1 MPHRRIGVG
10 GIEHE
15 STSFLLNRTPLH
27 SFDTWS
33 CAGNAICRFGHA
45 NNIIDG
51 LVRGVRESGME
62 LVPLYW
68 TYGGA
73 GGLPA
78 KETYDFLKE
87 RLLQTLRAALP
98 LDGVLLSLHGAFS
111 AEGVDDADGDILHAV
126 RVIVGRSCPIMAVH
140 DLHSNLS
147 PLMANSADALIVERT
162 YPHTDM
168 AMRGEE
174 AARLMFRILRGEVR
188 PTLGYRALPL
198 FWSAAHMI
206 TSEPPMKQAMEE
218 LDRILEDPA
227 VLTASLSVGY
237 QWADSP
243 IVGASTV
250 VVTDNDRQAA
260 QTLTDAFAKWVWD
273 RRSTWQRE
281 PLTPEQALKA
291 GERAGRY
298 PIILADQA
306 DNTGGGAPGDS
317 TEILRLFV
325 ERRVRDAAVLYVV
338 DPEAATA
345 AHRAG
350 VGATINVYVGGK
362 SHPLVGPPIPLH
374 AEVMALS
381 DGHFTYDGP
390 MWAGKEDFAGNS
402 ALLRQDDIYVVVI
415 TYPRQPIDLSLTR
428 ILGLDCSRLRY
439 ICVKSTGH
447 FRSGFEPIAGSI
459 YNVDAAGLLPFD
471 FGRLPFQRLGRKI
484 YPMDKDAAVDWKIDI

>member
-1 MPHRRIGVG
+1 MRVAVG

-15 STSFLLNRTPLH
+15 SNSFLLNPTPLRT
-27 SFDTWS
+27 FDTWS
-33 CAGNAICRFGHA
+33 RAGNTLCRFGEA

-51 LVRGVRESGME
+51 LVCGVRQSGME

-68 TYGGA
+68 TYGSS

-78 KETYDFLKE
+78 KQTYVALKE
-87 RLLQTLRAALP
+87 RLLQPLRAALP

-111 AEGVDDADGDILHAV
+111 AEGVDDADGDILQAV
-126 RVIVGRSCPIMAVH
+126 RMIVGPSCPIIAVH
-140 DLHSNLS
+140 DLHSNIS
-147 PLMANSADALIVERT
+147 PLMVSAADALIVEKT

-168 AMRGEE
+168 AVRGEE
-174 AARLMFRILRGEVR
+174 AARLMFRTLRGEVR
-188 PTLGYRALPL
+188 PTMGYRPLPL

-206 TSEPPMKQAMEE
+206 TSKHPMKRAMEE
-218 LDRILEDPA
+218 LDRTLEHPA

-243 IVGASTV
+243 IVGTSTV
-250 VVTDNDRQAA
+250 VVTDNDRRTAQASA
-260 QTLTDAFAKWVWD
+260 DAFAKWIWD
-273 RRSTWQRE
+273 RRTIWQRE
-281 PLTPEQALKA
+281 PVTPEQALKA
-291 GERAGRY
+291 GERTSCY

-325 ERRVRDAAVLYVV
+325 ERRLRDAAVLYVV
-338 DPEAATA
+338 DPETATA

-350 VGATINVYVGGK
+350 VGAKIDVHVGGK
-362 SHPLVGPPIPLH
+362 SHPLLGPPVSMH

-381 DGHFTYDGP
+381 DGRFTYDGP
-390 MWAGKEDFAGNS
+390 MWAGKEDFAGTS
-402 ALLRQDDIYVVVI
+402 ALLRQNDIYVVVI
-415 TYPRQPIDLSLTR
+415 TCPRQPVDLSFTR
-428 ILGLDCSRLRY
+428 NLGLDCRRLRY

-459 YNVDAAGLLPFD
+459 YNVDAAGLLTHEFR
-471 FGRLPFQRLGRKI
+471 RLPFRRLGRKI
-484 YPMDKDAAVDWKIDI
+484 YPIDRDAAVAWETLV